1 LVIQPPLGLYLLDLL
16 WGSRT
21 RRAAMAE
28 SLLAVAVAAALPVVA
43 HAQVTLSGRIDT
55 AVTNT
60 KNANSGIS
68 ATGLASNTL
77 TTNQLVLQG
86 SEDLTGGLRA
96 NFIINSQFASDEKAA
111 LDWGHRGITVG
122 LSGGFGTVDI
132 GRSTC
137 TTLCSITASGLIGN
151 LGNMSSNFH
160 TIRPDNSIS
169 YTTPSLSG
177 LQLRALVALKEQVKD
192 PITLAGGNKQVTE
205 LSLTYAAGPLSAQA
219 AYVDEKGAARQ
230 YVEAGYNSGLP
241 ASGADTSQFPLQTT
255 GTDPNGPAASAR
267 TVTGDGKHWGF
278 RINYNAGFAT
288 LHARYQDVNLGSGH
302 SLAFSATSPVAGSI
316 MSNTNSV
323 PAVDTKEYGLGAA
336 IPLGGNRSVL
346 VDYRA
351 FQPDLANSDMDR
363 FSIALV
369 QNLSKRTNV
378 YLALW
383 SDKYDRNSQANTV
396 AATAAGNGVVVGETV
411 RNPEKRYD
419 STNFAVG
426 VRHSF

>member
-1 LVIQPPLGLYLLDLL
+1 
-16 WGSRT
+16 
-21 RRAAMAE
+21 M
-28 SLLAVAVAAALPVVA
+28 
-43 HAQVTLSGRIDT
+43 
-55 AVTNT
+55 TNT

-86 SEDLTGGLRA
+86 SEDLTGGMKA
-96 NFIINSQFASDEKAA
+96 NFVINSQFASDEKAA

-122 LSGGFGTVDI
+122 VSGGFGTIDI

-177 LQLRALVALKEQVKD
+177 LQLRALVGLKEQVKD
-192 PITLAGGNKQVTE
+192 PITLAGGDKQITE
-205 LSLTYAAGPLSAQA
+205 LSLTYAAGPLNAQA

-241 ASGADTSQFPLQTT
+241 AAGTAASGYPLQTG

-267 TVTGDGKHWGF
+267 TVTGEGKHWGL
-278 RINYNAGFAT
+278 RVNYNAGFAT
-288 LHARYQDVNLGSGH
+288 LHARYQDVDLGAGH
-302 SLAFSATSPVAGSI
+302 SLAIASARPVAGSI
-316 MSNTNSV
+316 MAHTNPV

-336 IPLGGNRSVL
+336 IPLGGDRSVL
-346 VDYRA
+346 VDYRS
-351 FQPDLANSDMDR
+351 FQPDVADSDMNR

-378 YLALW
+378 YVALW
-383 SDKYDRNSQANTV
+383 SDKYDRDSRANTV
-396 AATAAGNGVVVGETV
+396 LATVGPSSGTV
-411 RNPEKRYD
+411 GPAVGDTIRNPEKRFD